1 MESQIEEFLEQFK
14 LSSAKVM
21 EEYEMKRSSYSGLS
35 MTEDATTAGK
45 SSDVRISKSSP
56 FNILAVHQVKLEF
69 YNGTII
75 FRKR

>member
-45 SSDVRISKSSP
+45 SSEETHKS
-56 FNILAVHQVKLEF
+56 VQ
-69 YNGTII
+69 GTL
-75 FRKR
+75 KSYKQTMYLVPC

>member
-45 SSDVRISKSSP
+45 SSGKNIRACFP
-56 FNILAVHQVKLEF
+56 FQTHPVALMFKLLKV
-69 YNGTII
+69 TI
-75 FRKR
+75 